1 MSNIQ
6 IPNLPAV
13 ATVSGTTLFEA
24 VQTGTSV
31 KVDADQIAA
40 YVQTSIFGSVLPV
53 SRGGTGASS
62 LTGYVKGNG
71 TSAMTA
77 VSVIP
82 LADISGA
89 GTAASKNLAVG
100 TTAPSSPAVNDLWV
114 DTN

>member
-1 MSNIQ
+1 MASIQ
-6 IPNLPAV
+6 IPNLPVGGAV
-13 ATVSGTTLFEA
+13 SADTLMEA

-31 KVDADQIAA
+31 RITAAQIATF
-40 YVQTSIFGSVLPV
+40 VQSSIFGSVIPV
-53 SRGGTGASS
+53 TQGGTGVAS

-71 TSAMTA
+71 TSPFTA
-77 VSVIP
+77 SATIP